1 MGKNQLSIIGDSKL
15 SNLITSDSNYEIKEV
30 EFENS
35 KLIVLKELDSNNLY
49 VGINYICCA
58 IGVNFDTQWKKIQ
71 EDEVLARGVGSHPL
85 PTSGGVHISKTL
97 HIDFLPLWLAGINI
111 KLVRD
116 EVKPKLVEF
125 KLKAKDVLAEAFN
138 LKNKDFSELSSL
150 EMLKEYQKMVAIAI
164 EKEEKIIE
172 LKLILSEKDR
182 IIEKYKLEF
191 DEGLVF
197 VSEISNQIGI
207 GVIKFSDILKY
218 LDIVKDSTKT
228 VSSKYTKY
236 FNYTLTLSNKLM
248 VAVLK
253 VNSNGLILL
262 DDLVYNG
269 LFQILNPKTNL
280 NYDADSI
287 NSLKRTEIPTL
298 ILANRSNLD
307 LILNKY

>member
-1 MGKNQLSIIGDSKL
+1 LTNLVT
-15 SNLITSDSNYEIKEV
+15 SNSNYEIKEV

-35 KLIVLKELDSNNLY
+35 KLIVLKEIDSDNLY

-85 PTSGGVHISKTL
+85 PTSSGTHVSKTL
-97 HIDFLPLWLAGINI
+97 HIDFLPLWLAGINT
-111 KLVRD
+111 KLVRED
-116 EVKPKLVEF
+116 VKPKLIEF
-125 KLKAKDVLAEAFN
+125 KLKVKDVLSNAFN
-138 LKNKDFSELSSL
+138 KKDISEMSSL
-150 EMLKEYQKMVAIAI
+150 EVLKEYQRMVAIAI

-172 LKLILSEKDR
+172 LKLIISEKDK
-182 IIEKYKLEF
+182 ILEKYKLEF

-207 GVIKFSDILKY
+207 GVVKFSDILKC

-228 VSSKYTKY
+228 VNSKYTNY
-236 FNYTLTLSNKLM
+236 FNYTLTYSNKLM

-262 DDLVYNG
+262 DDLIYNG
-269 LFQILNPKTNL
+269 LFQITDPKTNL
-280 NYDADSI
+280 LYNADSI
-287 NSLKRTEIPTL
+287 NGLKRTEIPIL
-298 ILANRSNLD
+298 ILANRTNLD
-307 LILNKY
+307 SILSKY